1 MSINNKIATKS
12 IIALTSLLILTY
24 TTTIGSVLA
33 DEIKHPSAKFN
44 QTEAKDKL
52 ELTTSIFD
60 EEIKEDKTIELQ
72 LFDKENKNITEE
84 QQLVDVKSQLI
95 SDLTGKLYLQ
105 LKLKGQFDKG
115 QLVFQNDKNE
125 ELSHVTK
132 VENDHSLVR
141 VLIEQHMNK
150 INMHVKTSTENEEQE
165 NKEAVYSIHF
175 KEKTDKHDDGQEVP
189 SKKQN
194 NPNDQLKLNGNN
206 SDDKKSNQQ
215 LDNQE
220 KRTSLITEK
229 SLNEAS
235 AEKDK
240 VQQESNKKVGNEQ
253 PKASGTLKVENSP
266 PAVKKDKN
274 NHKSK
279 SKQKDEKS
287 KKEKKKVI
295 EKEKALPAFDRN
307 DDKNDS
313 SQLSSDIKELDKPNH
328 KKQYILFGAGIVLA
342 TILLISAHLY
352 SRKRGNQ
359 V

>member
-1 MSINNKIATKS
+1 MKYMNKIATKS
-12 IIALTSLLILTY
+12 FIALISLLTLTY
-24 TTTIGSVLA
+24 TTTIGSVSA

-44 QTEAKDKL
+44 QPEEKDKFQ
-52 ELTTSIFD
+52 LTTTVFD
-60 EEIKEDKTIELQ
+60 EEVKEDKTLELE
-72 LFDKENKNITEE
+72 LFNKENKNITEK

-95 SDLTGKLYLQ
+95 SDLTGKIYLQ
-105 LKLKGQFDKG
+105 LKLKGEFDKE

-125 ELSHVTK
+125 ELPHVTK
-132 VENDHSLVR
+132 VENDYTLVR

-150 INMHVKTSTENEEQE
+150 INMHVKTSIENEKLE
-165 NKEAVYSIHF
+165 NKETVYSIHF
-175 KEKTDKHDDGQEVP
+175 KEEPDKHDDGQEVP
-189 SKKQN
+189 SKHQN
-194 NPNDQLKLNGNN
+194 NHNDQLKHNENNTDNKGNQ
-206 SDDKKSNQQ
+206 K

-220 KRTSLITEK
+220 KRTSFITEK

-235 AEKDK
+235 GEKDK
-240 VQQESNKKVGNEQ
+240 VQQDSNKKVENEQ
-253 PKASGTLKVENSP
+253 PKASGTLKVENNP
-266 PAVKKDKN
+266 PAVKKHEN
-274 NHKSK
+274 NQKSQ
-279 SKQKDEKS
+279 SKQKDDKS
-287 KKEKKKVI
+287 KKEKKKVT

-328 KKQYILFGAGIVLA
+328 KKQYMLFGAGIVLA